1 MGITR
6 RYFVVNDDD
15 SIKTIPVVR
24 VNKLYNFAQ
33 DVFYPELADKK
44 VRMIFVWVKT
54 EKGRLIAI
62 TSIEGSYL
70 VFDSEG
76 RISREWWNQQC
87 QQAMNR
93 YGEAMFS
100 GLHKKVVYA
109 ATRFQ
114 DKKEKWVWE
123 VSSNMVDQI
132 LNLLH
137 LPWQGYE

>member
-76 RISREWWNQQC
+76 RISRE
-87 QQAMNR
+87 
-93 YGEAMFS
+93 
-100 GLHKKVVYA
+100 
-109 ATRFQ
+109 
-114 DKKEKWVWE
+114 
-123 VSSNMVDQI
+123 
-132 LNLLH
+132 
-137 LPWQGYE
+137 